1 LSDLEVTRSDH
12 VLTITLNRPHRKNA
26 FTFEMLDEWARALRD
41 ANRDPDI
48 RALILR
54 GAGGSF
60 CAGVDFDELNKVEES
75 PLAHKRLLVER
86 VHPIAIELEH
96 LRKPMIAS
104 ISGPAYGAGMDMS
117 LLCDLRFAD
126 ESARFCE
133 SYIKVGL
140 LPGDGGSWLL
150 PRIVGESTALRLL
163 WTGDVLDAGEA
174 QRLGIV
180 EDVLPVGDLDGFV
193 ADFAQRLAEMP
204 PLAIQ
209 MMKTTVR
216 QGRTHDLPTALDL
229 ISSHMAVVMDTE
241 ESRNG
246 RRAFSKL
253 DRAGQGE

>member
-1 LSDLEVTRSDH
+1 MTQEDH

-26 FTFEMLDEWARALRD
+26 FTLEMLDVWAEALRD
-41 ANRDPDI
+41 ASRDSDI

-60 CAGVDFDELNKVEES
+60 CAGVDFEELSRVEES

-96 LRKPMIAS
+96 LSKPIIAA

-140 LPGDGGSWLL
+140 LPGNGGTWLL
-150 PRIVGESTALRLL
+150 PRIVGESTAMRLL

-174 QRLGIV
+174 RRLGIV

-193 ADFAQRLAEMP
+193 ADFAQRLVEMP

-209 MMKTTVR
+209 MMKSSVR
-216 QGRTHDLPTALDL
+216 QGRTHNLPTALDL
-229 ISSHMAVVMDTE
+229 ISSHMAIVMSTE
-241 ESRNG
+241 DSRNG
-246 RRAFSKL
+246 RRSFSKL
-253 DRAGQGE
+253 DGAGHSG